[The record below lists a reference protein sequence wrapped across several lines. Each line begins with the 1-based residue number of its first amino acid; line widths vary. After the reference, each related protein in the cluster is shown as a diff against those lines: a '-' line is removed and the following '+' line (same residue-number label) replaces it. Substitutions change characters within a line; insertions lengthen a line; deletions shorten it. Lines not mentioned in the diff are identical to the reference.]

1 MVKLVQGTEAEA
13 SSHQPKRRGREAK
26 FTPAERRAR
35 KRACDN
41 KRYHKTQAT
50 LRQIKF
56 LKKTNANLAF
66 ENRRLK
72 SRIAAVARVVRATN
86 ANLKLVKDRLMNMDN
101 RIEKFLRGE
110 LEENDL
116 MSLEIPLDNVYLGGE
131 DTLREIGEMKTQL
144 KVLEEEMLK
153 QIGNVKGDI
162 EVVKND
168 FKKMESLP
176 EKFLQKELTDDDL
189 MSLEIPLDNDF
200 LGGEV

>member
-13 SSHQPKRRGREAK
+13 SSHQPKRRGRKAK
-26 FTPAERRAR
+26 FTPDERRAR

-41 KRYHKTQAT
+41 KRYHRTQAT

-56 LKKTNANLAF
+56 LKTTNANLAF

-72 SRIAAVARVVRATN
+72 SRIAALARVVRATN

-131 DTLREIGEMKTQL
+131 ENRLMILGPSNHISNEVPGMSNQETMAKLQKMRDSYEESKRENVKR
-144 KVLEEEMLK
+144 LEELEKENEKLK
-153 QIGNVKGDI
+153 SRVTAI
-162 EVVKND
+162 ETDKSKD
-168 FKKMESLP
+168 AKK
-176 EKFLQKELTDDDL
+176 
-189 MSLEIPLDNDF
+189 
-200 LGGEV
+200 